1 MSYQERL
8 EIFCVECEMGEGRLK
23 NQQLFAADLKQLL
36 ADARC
41 RRRKASRVPLETELV
56 LARAEVA
63 RLREIVGDSLIDPN
77 KVLKLVAK
85 DRDDLLQEVAR
96 LREELEWQSAENAP
110 IEATR
115 VIAAYAGVYKP
126 VSGTIH
132 GKRFFPDSQAG
143 SEPFTHWMRM
153 SRAALAGE
161 GAK

>member
-96 LREELEWQSAENAP
+96 LREALTKIQKHAEGMWSELVDSGFADASTVPAFRMYAE
-110 IEATR
+110 
-115 VIAAYAGVYKP
+115 K
-126 VSGTIH
+126 S
-132 GKRFFPDSQAG
+132 SQVK
-143 SEPFTHWMRM
+143 S
-153 SRAALAGE
+153 
-161 GAK
+161 